1 MHHLQWGFPN
11 IWVLQECELGEV
23 TGTAVLQVSE
33 GVAVPGLVL
42 SAEMMVIVII
52 IR

>member
-11 IWVLQECELGEV
+11 IWVLQECELGKV
-23 TGTAVLQVSE
+23 TGAAGLQISE
-33 GVAVPGLVL
+33 GIAVPCLVFP
-42 SAEMMVIVII
+42 AEMVIIVII

>member
-11 IWVLQECELGEV
+11 IWVLQESELGEV
-23 TGTAVLQVSE
+23 TGAAGLQVSE
-33 GVAVPGLVL
+33 GVAVPGLVFP
-42 SAEMMVIVII
+42 AVIIVII

>member
-1 MHHLQWGFPN
+1 MHHLQRGFPN
-11 IWVLQECELGEV
+11 IWVLQEGELGEV
-23 TGTAVLQVSE
+23 TGSAVLQVSE

-42 SAEMMVIVII
+42 PAEMMVIVII

>member
-1 MHHLQWGFPN
+1 MHHLQWGFPH
-11 IWVLQECELGEV
+11 IWVLQEGELGEV
-23 TGTAVLQVSE
+23 TGAAGLYVSE

-42 SAEMMVIVII
+42 SAEMVVIVII

>member
-23 TGTAVLQVSE
+23 TGAAVLYVSE
-33 GVAVPGLVL
+33 GIAVPGLVIP
-42 SAEMMVIVII
+42 AEMVII
-52 IR
+52 VTIVR